1 MVGDGGSKLCAHQ
14 LETHGPVIVSSGYH
28 PPARPWLFPAAWR
41 PLGSKE
47 GGGGKGPAES
57 SPQVPGRWAEV
68 RAGVPRALPLRGC
81 CVSAGRNELIARYI
95 KLRTGK
101 TRTRKQVGP
110 GAGALAPTVALGVGL
125 ALCRARCG
133 LWGPTQ
139 EGSSTGCAPDGQ
151 FPWGPR
157 HCRWEEKDP
166 SPASPGQQED
176 RTSV

>member
-1 MVGDGGSKLCAHQ
+1 MCSPAGDPWPCHRVLRLPS
-14 LETHGPVIVSSGYH
+14 
-28 PPARPWLFPAAWR
+28 PARSWLPPAAWR
-41 PLGSKE
+41 PLGPK
-47 GGGGKGPAES
+47 GGGQGPAES

-110 GAGALAPTVALGVGL
+110 GAGALAPAVAPGVGL
-125 ALCRARCG
+125 ALCGAKCG
-133 LWGPTQ
+133 LWGPAR
-139 EGSSTGCAPDGQ
+139 EGSSTECAPDGR

-157 HCRWEEKDP
+157 HHHWEERDP
-166 SPASPGQQED
+166 SPASPGHQED
-176 RTSV
+176 LTSV

>member
-1 MVGDGGSKLCAHQ
+1 MCPPAGDPWPCHHVFRLPS
-14 LETHGPVIVSSGYH
+14 
-28 PPARPWLFPAAWR
+28 PARPWLPPAAWR

-47 GGGGKGPAES
+47 GGGGQGPAES

-110 GAGALAPTVALGVGL
+110 GAGALAPTVAPWVGL
-125 ALCRARCG
+125 ALCGAECG
-133 LWGPTQ
+133 LWGPAR
-139 EGSSTGCAPDGQ
+139 EGSSTECAPDGR
-151 FPWGPR
+151 FPWGPC
-157 HCRWEEKDP
+157 HHHWEERDP
-166 SPASPGQQED
+166 SPTSPGQQED
-176 RTSV
+176 LTSV